1 MMIKW
6 GSNMFI
12 LISNG
17 VDVAELD
24 YNIYLKSPHI
34 LSYNEINEY

>member
-17 VDVAELD
+17 VDFVELD
-24 YNIYLKSPHI
+24 YNRYLLKFALHSI
-34 LSYNEINEY
+34 I